1 MMAVVRESLEGGRRA
16 VALAAVCTLL
26 FLTFLDNTIVAVALG
41 DIQEDTHAGV
51 QSLQWIVNAYAL
63 VFASMM
69 LVAGAFGD
77 RFGHRK
83 VMLAGAA
90 VFAGGSVLCALAG
103 SAGVLIGGRAVMGLG
118 AAASEPATLAML
130 RFLYPGKRE
139 RARATGAWAAVCGL
153 ALALGPVIGGLI
165 VGVANWHWIFWFNLL
180 FGVAAFGFGALL
192 LPESVAAGAR
202 KIDAVGAVL
211 GAAALSTAVF
221 GVIGGETA
229 GFDAGYV
236 LALFCLSGV
245 LAVVFVWW
253 QRRAVDP
260 LLPLRYLRMPTFAA
274 ANVVSFAAY
283 FGTFAVFFCCAL
295 YLHVVAERSGLQIAA
310 DFLPMTV
317 AMIAASLA
325 SGRWVAHRGPRRP
338 IVSGCALF
346 TIGLLLTDRVLGPHV
361 SYLPLAGSLAL
372 AGIGIGIIVVPT
384 TFAAVDAVPIERAGM
399 ASSAVNTSREIGAV
413 AGTAILGAIV
423 NATLVSHLN
432 NQLDTL
438 GLSTLKGLLIPEV
451 LHGGAAF
458 TTGSGGAA
466 SQATTPL
473 AKHLLQAVYDA
484 FYSGLHV
491 CLLLSALVVAL
502 AGVLSLR
509 VTSPARQPAD
519 EFSIE
524 MI

>member
-1 MMAVVRESLEGGRRA
+1 M
-16 VALAAVCTLL
+16 ALAAVCTLL

-83 VMLAGAA
+83 VMLTGAA
-90 VFAGGSVLCALAG
+90 IFAGGSVLCAMAG
-103 SAGVLIGGRAVMGLG
+103 SAGVLIGGRAIMGLG

-130 RFLYPGKRE
+130 RFLYPGQRE
-139 RARATGAWAAVCGL
+139 RARATGTWAAVCGL

-165 VGVANWHWIFWFNLL
+165 VGIANWHWIFWFNLL
-180 FGVAAFGFGALL
+180 FGVAAFAFGARL
-192 LPESVAAGAR
+192 LPESVAAGRR
-202 KIDAVGAVL
+202 KIDGVGALL
-211 GAAALSTAVF
+211 GAGALSTAVF
-221 GVIGGETA
+221 AVIDGETA
-229 GFDAGYV
+229 GFGAGYV
-236 LALFCLSGV
+236 VALFCLSGV
-245 LAVVFVWW
+245 LAVAFVRW
-253 QRRAVDP
+253 QWRTEEP
-260 LLPLRYLRMPTFAA
+260 LLPLRYLRMPSFAV
-274 ANVVSFAAY
+274 ANVVSFASY

-317 AMIAASLA
+317 GMIGASVV
-325 SGRWVAHRGPRRP
+325 SGRWVAHRGARRP

-372 AGIGIGIIVVPT
+372 AGIGIGVIVVPT

-399 ASSAVNTSREIGAV
+399 ASSAVNTSREVGAV

-423 NATLVSHLN
+423 NASLVSHLN
-432 NQLDTL
+432 SQLDTL
-438 GLSTLKGLLIPEV
+438 GLSTLKGFVIPEV

-458 TTGSGGAA
+458 TTGGGSAA
-466 SQATTPL
+466 SHATTPL

-502 AGVLSLR
+502 AGVLSIRGASRAPQR
-509 VTSPARQPAD
+509 VEEPTL
-519 EFSIE
+519 ETI
-524 MI
+524 

>member
-1 MMAVVRESLEGGRRA
+1 MAVARETLRGGRRA
-16 VALAAVCTLL
+16 LALTAVCTLL

-103 SAGVLIGGRAVMGLG
+103 SAGTLIGGRAVMGLG

-130 RFLYPGKRE
+130 RFLYPGQRE

-180 FGVAAFGFGALL
+180 FGVAALALGARL
-192 LPESVAAGAR
+192 LPESVVAGAR

-211 GAAALSTAVF
+211 GAAALSTGVF
-221 GVIGGETA
+221 GVIDGETA

-245 LAVVFVWW
+245 LAVAFVWW

-274 ANVVSFAAY
+274 ANVVSFASY
-283 FGTFAVFFCCAL
+283 FGTFAVFFFGAL
-295 YLHVVAERSGLQIAA
+295 YLHVVAERNGLQIAVE
-310 DFLPMTV
+310 FLPMTV
-317 AMIAASLA
+317 AMIAASVV
-325 SGRWVAHRGPRRP
+325 SGRWVVRRGARRP
-338 IVSGCALF
+338 VVTGCALF
-346 TIGLLLTDRVLGPHV
+346 TIGLLLTDRVLSPHV
-361 SYLPLAGSLAL
+361 SYAPLAGSLAL
-372 AGIGIGIIVVPT
+372 AGVGIGVIVVPT

-423 NATLVSHLN
+423 NATLVSHLSD
-432 NQLDTL
+432 QLDTL
-438 GLSTLKGLLIPEV
+438 GLSTLKGLLIPQV
-451 LHGGAAF
+451 LHGGAAL
-458 TTGSGGAA
+458 TTGSGSLS

-491 CLLLSALVVAL
+491 CLLVSAVIVAL
-502 AGVLSLR
+502 AGLVSLR
-509 VTSPARQPAD
+509 ATRPVPRQVEQLSVEAV
-519 EFSIE
+519 
-524 MI
+524 